1 MQKKTFVAALG
12 FAASLAALPAG
23 AKELTV
29 SSWVAPS
36 HPTISAGY
44 ATYFPAVE
52 QATKGEVTFKLISG
66 GALLGGKETLTGL
79 GDGVA
84 DASVL
89 ALTYNP
95 AQLPTSQLVA
105 ELAMLSGDSVAVA
118 AAVTEFTLLHC
129 APCLAEFSAQNVVY
143 TGSYATAP
151 YALISK
157 EKITSAADL
166 AGKRVRSPGGAWD
179 RWISEVGAS
188 VVHTSSA
195 EMYEALNKG
204 VIDVAMQP
212 AAALKSFSL
221 WDVAGSITLGSFGVY
236 NSGPL
241 LSFNKDSWASLSAEN
256 RRVLLDQMALALV
269 VTTDAY
275 LAQNGAAEQEAPAH
289 GVAIEAKP
297 AELEQQIAA
306 FNAQDLGAVVAKAK
320 SVYNVAEAEALVAK
334 YQEILAKWEAATAGG
349 LSREALVAKIKAD
362 VFDKL
367 SEASYGL

>member
-1 MQKKTFVAALG
+1 MQKKTFVAAL
-12 FAASLAALPAG
+12 ALAAGLAAAPAS
-23 AKELTV
+23 AKQLTV

-44 ATYFPAVE
+44 AAYFPAVE
-52 QATKGEVTFKLISG
+52 EATKGSVTFKLVSG

-95 AQLPTSQLVA
+95 AQLPTSQLVG
-105 ELAMLSGDSVAVA
+105 ELAMLSGNSLAVA
-118 AAVTEFTLLHC
+118 AGVTEFTLLHC
-129 APCLAEFSAQNVVY
+129 QPCLDEFAAQNVVY

-157 EKITSAADL
+157 EKIASAADL
-166 AGKRVRSPGGAWD
+166 AGKRIRSPGGAWD
-179 RWISEVGAS
+179 RWIDEVGAT

-204 VIDVAMQP
+204 VIDIAMQP

-221 WDVAGSITLGSFGVY
+221 WDVADSITLASLGVY

-241 LSFNKDSWASLSAEN
+241 LSFNKDSWADLTAAE
-256 RRVLLDQMALALV
+256 RRALLDQMALGIVA
-269 VTTDAY
+269 TTEGY
-275 LAQNGAAEQEAPAH
+275 LSQNAAAEKEAPDH
-289 GVAIEAKP
+289 GVTIEDKP
-297 AELEQQIAA
+297 ATLEQEIVT
-306 FNAQDLGAVVAKAK
+306 FNAQDSSAVIEKAETF
-320 SVYNVAEAEALVAK
+320 YNVADAEALVAK
-334 YQEILAKWEAATAGG
+334 YRETVKKWEKITAEG
-349 LSREALVAKIKAD
+349 LSREALIARIKAEI
-362 VFDKL
+362 FDKL
-367 SEASYGL
+367 SETAYGL